1 MKNKQE
7 DQMKFPAT
15 LYVKQN
21 RDTDDSTFFEAH
33 KKYFDFNED
42 GDVAVYELRDV
53 KKLRTLK
60 ELSPK

>member
-1 MKNKQE
+1 
-7 DQMKFPAT
+7 MKFPAT